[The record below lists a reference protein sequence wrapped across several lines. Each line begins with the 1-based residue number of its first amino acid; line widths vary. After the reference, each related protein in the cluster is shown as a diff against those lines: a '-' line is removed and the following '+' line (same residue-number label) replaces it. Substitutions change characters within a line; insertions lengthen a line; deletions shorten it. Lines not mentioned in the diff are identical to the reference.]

1 MEQLYVESLP
11 AWKSWLEEHRETSP
25 GVWLIFYKKESGV
38 ATLTYE
44 DAIEEALCHGWIDSI
59 IKKRDE
65 VSHLRKFTPR
75 KDDSNW
81 SDLNKSRVEK
91 MIREQ
96 RMTAYGAAKIETA
109 KQNGRW
115 NQTNAPRIQF
125 EMPDEFQ
132 LALDNNPTARQFFDS
147 LTKTDRKQF
156 IIWIASAK
164 RPETR
169 EKRIRES
176 LELLEKGQKLGLR

>member
-1 MEQLYVESLP
+1 
-11 AWKSWLEEHRETSP
+11 
-25 GVWLIFYKKESGV
+25 
-38 ATLTYE
+38 
-44 DAIEEALCHGWIDSI
+44 
-59 IKKRDE
+59 
-65 VSHLRKFTPR
+65 
-75 KDDSNW
+75 
-81 SDLNKSRVEK
+81 

-176 LELLEKGQKLGLR
+176 LELLEKGMKLGLR